1 MNSAAD
7 SRVGS
12 QDRAAHQQLHLRAA
26 GGVDGVAMPAGRV
39 GVRAGQQKHLLDP
52 RHRRHQRALVGQVA
66 DDSLGS
72 RRQSAGGLAGAY
84 QRPDLPARAQ
94 QLPDQRGADLA
105 AAADDKDQRPFSF
118 HHPGLVTTCGSAPGQ
133 IKGQSLIGSIR
144 IPD

>member
-26 GGVDGVAMPAGRV
+26 GGVDGVAMPADRV
-39 GVRAGQQKHLLDP
+39 GVWAGEQEHLLDP
-52 RHRRHQRALVGQVA
+52 LHRRRQRALVGQVA
-66 DDSLGS
+66 GDLLRSHGDTAD
-72 RRQSAGGLAGAY
+72 RLAGAH
-84 QRPDLPARAQ
+84 QRPDALAPDQ

-118 HHPGLVTTCGSAPGQ
+118 RDSGLVTTCGSGAGQ
-133 IKGQSLIGSIR
+133 IKGQSLI
-144 IPD
+144 

>member
-26 GGVDGVAMPAGRV
+26 GRVDGVAMPAGRV

-66 DDSLGS
+66 GDRLGS
-72 RRQSAGGLAGAY
+72 RRQAADGLAGAH
-84 QRPDLPARAQ
+84 QRPDLLAPAQ

-105 AAADDKDQRPFSF
+105 AAADDKDQRASPF
-118 HHPGLVTTCGSAPGQ
+118 TTLA
-133 IKGQSLIGSIR
+133 
-144 IPD
+144 